1 MVKATVEE
9 SSRVLKRTVEP
20 FIFLSRHSGLSL
32 VKNASL
38 LRRHFND
45 LRAGGPRRSDRD
57 DMRRE
62 L

>member
-1 MVKATVEE
+1 
-9 SSRVLKRTVEP
+9 
-20 FIFLSRHSGLSL
+20 